1 VTQQVFERLTSQ
13 GLRGRS
19 ALPKVYEVD
28 PLCCPRCG
36 TQMKP
41 VALIVDEQEL
51 ARICRHQGQAP
62 GIPKAA
68 PARAPPQSE
77 FCFD

>member
-1 VTQQVFERLTSQ
+1 
-13 GLRGRS
+13 
-19 ALPKVYEVD
+19 
-28 PLCCPRCG
+28 
-36 TQMKP
+36 MKP